1 MAKVEL
7 DLDREFIQSVN
18 LSPRE
23 ETSDDAEEE
32 EDIEITTKPK
42 YKQIWII
49 FALCLFVTLSG
60 GAIWY
65 VLDKKRS
72 KISKN
77 SEEIATVIKIPEI
90 PPKVEKVFTEEDFE
104 LIKRE
109 LKLLWDFKKEL
120 NSTISTFTKI
130 FAEIAVCRRAYEDK
144 NQKPIQ
150 ELIQLEEEFLHLRGA
165 ISQIDMMLQTF
176 MAEISK
182 DNKIV
187 LNEDE
192 VKYIIKFLTQ
202 KQIEIDK
209 LLAGFENVDFV
220 QKKKDTK
227 TENPSIL
234 WNTYIQSLLSIV
246 IHEDVIKKKLEE
258 MQKLSFEINTI
269 FDSLK
274 SFFDQ
279 TMQKVKA
286 TE

>member
-1 MAKVEL
+1 MSKKVAI
-7 DLDREFIQSVN
+7 DLDPEFEPLQWMERESK
-18 LSPRE
+18 P
-23 ETSDDAEEE
+23 E
-32 EDIEITTKPK
+32 EDIEEDEVEVKKPLK

-49 FALCLFVTLSG
+49 FTLCIFVTLSG
-60 GAIWY
+60 GVIWY

-77 SEEIATVIKIPEI
+77 SEEIATVIKTPEI

-192 VKYIIKFLTQ
+192 VRHIVKFLTQ

-209 LLAGFENVDFV
+209 ILTGFENVNFV

-227 TENPSIL
+227 TENPNIL

-246 IHEDVIKKKLEE
+246 IHEDVIKKNLEE
-258 MQKLSFEINTI
+258 LQKFSFQINAI

-274 SFFDQ
+274 FFFDQ

-286 TE
+286 IE